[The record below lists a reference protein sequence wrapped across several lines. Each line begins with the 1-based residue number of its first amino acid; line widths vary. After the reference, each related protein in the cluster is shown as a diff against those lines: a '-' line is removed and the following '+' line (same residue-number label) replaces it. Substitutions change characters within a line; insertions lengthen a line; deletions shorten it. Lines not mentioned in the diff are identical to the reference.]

1 MAKMPDHVDFD
12 VRIHGVPTGYK
23 LVPIDPPD
31 DLAYQLTGYSLHPR
45 HGLSERDR
53 KVIRE
58 RLRERWDAILAA
70 LDAAGVLA
78 DGKENQHG

>member
-53 KVIRE
+53 NVIRE
-58 RLRERWDAILAA
+58 RLRTSWAAILEA
-70 LDAAGVLA
+70 LDGV
-78 DGKENQHG
+78 EVNP